1 MRLPRSTLPLLLSV
15 LAAPALATAPD
26 TAPRADTP
34 PPAHAPYALRLAEGA
49 APAGRGAGAAIEDDA
64 IIAEINSRM
73 AGDPRLDGTSITV
86 TAHQGSVVL
95 SGKVDKDEAR
105 QAAEE
110 IALQVEGVTQVDN
123 RIDSPNAPDT
133 MGERGREV
141 LKESGQAA
149 SDTWITTKIRS
160 SLMSDALTRSSNIGV
175 KTIGG
180 VVTLTGR
187 VATQEEYDRILQ
199 TVRGIKGVKK
209 VITTDLQA
217 GGD

>member
-1 MRLPRSTLPLLLSV
+1 MRLPRPTLPLLLSAM
-15 LAAPALATAPD
+15 AAPALAATPTA
-26 TAPRADTP
+26 APRADAP
-34 PPAHAPYALRLAEGA
+34 PPAHAPSTLRLAEGA

-64 IIAEINSRM
+64 IVAEINSRM
-73 AGDPRLDGTSITV
+73 AGDPRLDGAAITV

-95 SGKVDKDEAR
+95 SGKVSKDEAR

-123 RIDSPNAPDT
+123 RIQSPHSPGT

-160 SLMSDALTRSSNIGV
+160 SLMADSLTRSSNIGV
-175 KTIGG
+175 KTMGG

-217 GGD
+217 GGE